1 VVAAGQSRRFLG
13 STHKLF
19 APLAGEPLIVR
30 ALEAVARWRL
40 AHMVLVINPAHRD
53 FYERERSRLDTL
65 GVTALV
71 DGGAERQ
78 DSVRAGLTLM
88 PEHTEVVLV
97 HDAARPLTS
106 AHLIEPLV
114 TAARESGAAIL
125 AVPVS
130 DTIKRVQAGVIRAT
144 VDRRELWQAQT
155 PQAFRLEVLQ
165 NVMRASSEDLA
176 TDEALLCERA
186 GIPVRVVPGEPRNLK
201 VTTVEDLALA
211 EALFTITQREGK
223 RGS

>member
-13 STHKLF
+13 PTHKLF
-19 APLAGEPLIVR
+19 APIAGEPLIVR
-30 ALEAVARWRL
+30 ALEAVARWQL
-40 AHMVLVINPAHRD
+40 ARTVLVINPAHRD
-53 FYERERSRLDTL
+53 FFERERSRLEAL

-78 DSVRAGLTLM
+78 DSVRAGLALM
-88 PEHTEVVLV
+88 PADAEVVLV

-106 AHLIEPLV
+106 AHLIPPLV

-125 AVPVS
+125 AVPVA
-130 DTIKRVQAGVIRAT
+130 DTIKRVEKGMIRAT

-155 PQAFRLEVLQ
+155 PQAFRLEVLR
-165 NVMRASSEDLA
+165 NVMRTSGEDLV

-211 EALFTITQREGK
+211 EALFILEQREGK